1 MTIVETLR
9 KLGETS
15 SSLEKVKIL
24 KETKSSNLET
34 IFRLAYH
41 PDITFGT
48 VKVDLLKNVILDLQ
62 VDEENWIKKLVNLL
76 SKLQNRE
83 LTGNTARDKI
93 IEFIIN
99 WCNIEYA
106 DIVLNILNKD
116 LRIGAGAKLINKVY
130 PGLIPEDFCMLA
142 SKYNEKKLSF
152 PCYVDFKLDGIR
164 CISKFENDSPSLFSR
179 NGKKLNNYKTIEE
192 ELRMLK
198 LYLKD
203 SDNFS
208 LDGELTS
215 GHFQDMMRTVSRKD
229 NGIEMGKDVIYNIFD
244 IIWSNPNNFNLGKRL
259 IFLNTLAGVIKI
271 LKLTHIKVNRGK
283 DVSNWKE
290 IEEYYKE
297 ALNNGFEGVMIKDLN
312 AIYENRRST
321 AWMKLKPEETEDLK
335 VIGVEEGTGKYIGKL
350 GALICQLSNGGSV
363 SVGSGFK
370 DDERKDYWNSKD
382 VIIGK
387 IIEIKFQEKTKDGS
401 LRFPVFVRWRD
412 DK

>member
-1 MTIVETLR
+1 MIISETLKR
-9 KLGETS
+9 LRETS

-24 KETKSSNLET
+24 KESKSSNLET

-48 VKVDLLKNVILDLQ
+48 VKVDLPKNEILNFSIN
-62 VDEENWIKKLVNLL
+62 EENWIRELVNLL

-93 IEFIIN
+93 IEFIMN
-99 WCNIEYA
+99 WNNIEYA

-130 PGLIPEDFCMLA
+130 PELIPEEFCMLA

-164 CISKFENDSPSLFSR
+164 CITKFSNDSNSLFSR

-198 LYLKD
+198 LFLKD

-215 GHFQDMMRTVSRKD
+215 GHFQDMMRTVSRKE
-229 NGIEMGKDVIYNIFD
+229 NGVEMGK
-244 IIWSNPNNFNLGKRL
+244 KL
-259 IFLNTLAGVIKI
+259 IFLNTIAGVIKI

-283 DVSNWKE
+283 DVFNWK
-290 IEEYYKE
+290 K
-297 ALNNGFEGVMIKDLN
+297 
-312 AIYENRRST
+312 
-321 AWMKLKPEETEDLK
+321 
-335 VIGVEEGTGKYIGKL
+335 
-350 GALICQLSNGGSV
+350 
-363 SVGSGFK
+363 
-370 DDERKDYWNSKD
+370 
-382 VIIGK
+382 
-387 IIEIKFQEKTKDGS
+387 
-401 LRFPVFVRWRD
+401 
-412 DK
+412 